1 MSEAILI
8 LYFADEY
15 DQNISNPFLGLITAY
30 CSVTYSSTN
39 PDLAN
44 TNVGQDALLE
54 EWMNPNNFSMY
65 AKGWISSDLSGEE
78 ALAYLPM
85 PDYLQIMN
93 PNVTSWLRNAIAMN
107 VSDPCEIAVV
117 GETDKLCEVA
127 IMNDLEDD
135 IASPSFPVILC
146 HSPGMYPNVFQN

>member
-1 MSEAILI
+1 
-8 LYFADEY
+8 
-15 DQNISNPFLGLITAY
+15 
-30 CSVTYSSTN
+30 
-39 PDLAN
+39 
-44 TNVGQDALLE
+44 
-54 EWMNPNNFSMY
+54 
-65 AKGWISSDLSGEE
+65 
-78 ALAYLPM
+78 
-85 PDYLQIMN
+85 MN